1 MTVAERTAPESDS
14 RRQSTRT
21 ELLGP
26 FHDGREMILAAVLA
40 ALAGATGAAAW
51 LYSSGWYVTFMTG
64 NSERLVLEHVKGAH
78 QLGFTALL
86 TVVVFVL
93 GVFVATLARMYVW
106 RKARHGATMLTAG
119 STIAAWL
126 IDINLD
132 NGNREFGAGPVLCLA
147 FGLGALNTSI
157 SRKGEVVMPLSYVTG
172 TLVKIGQGAGLHVSG
187 AKRWGWVAHLST
199 YAGFLAGA
207 GFGGLLFN
215 AFDERNSL
223 LTLAVVAVV
232 AAAITWRLDHPK
244 FLRANVR

>member
-106 RKARHGATMLTAG
+106 RKAG
-119 STIAAWL
+119 
-126 IDINLD
+126 
-132 NGNREFGAGPVLCLA
+132 
-147 FGLGALNTSI
+147 
-157 SRKGEVVMPLSYVTG
+157 TG
-172 TLVKIGQGAGLHVSG
+172 
-187 AKRWGWVAHLST
+187 R
-199 YAGFLAGA
+199 
-207 GFGGLLFN
+207 
-215 AFDERNSL
+215 RC
-223 LTLAVVAVV
+223 
-232 AAAITWRLDHPK
+232 
-244 FLRANVR
+244 